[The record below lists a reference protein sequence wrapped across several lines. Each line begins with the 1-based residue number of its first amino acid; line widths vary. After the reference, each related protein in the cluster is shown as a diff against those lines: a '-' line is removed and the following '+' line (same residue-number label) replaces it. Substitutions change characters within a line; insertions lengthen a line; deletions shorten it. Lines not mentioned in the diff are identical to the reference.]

1 MRYFSTLKDRMERTV
16 NPERTDPMEATVITE
31 MMAMMVHQASMEKM
45 GETESME
52 TMGLKDQLVRLDKCL
67 AKDVGKSDLV
77 WYS

>member
-45 GETESME
+45 ADLETRE
-52 TMGLKDQLVRLDKCL
+52 TKALRDQLVRLDKVL